1 MQHYKRFFFSQLSR
15 ENAVMVDIAD
25 DFTRL
30 GGRRGG
36 LEGRAGGGQEMRLII
51 CNGAIGRNLTG
62 TIRAAE

>member
-1 MQHYKRFFFSQLSR
+1 
-15 ENAVMVDIAD
+15 MVDIAD
-25 DFTRL
+25 DFTQL
-30 GGRRGG
+30 GGHG